1 MAILRTVPLKDA
13 TATALTSCGQGTIY
27 DVGAIEP
34 GKKLYAGLH
43 IISCSTG
50 GLKVRLLVSSS
61 SGDAWTT
68 SPPRT
73 TERFAF
79 TCSAQRTAE
88 WLTPLT
94 TGTTT
99 STFQKF
105 VRTIWEMTTSGESYK
120 FLSWYAV
127 Q

>member
-1 MAILRTVPLKDA
+1 MILRAIPLKDA
-13 TATALTSCGQGTIY
+13 TATALTSCGEGTVY

-43 IISCSTG
+43 ILSSSTG
-50 GLKVRLLVSSS
+50 NLKVRILTNSS
-61 SGDAWTT
+61 SGYTGGNPGT
-68 SPPRT
+68 V
-73 TERFAF
+73 RFNF

-99 STFQKF
+99 STFQ
-105 VRTIWEMTTSGESYK
+105 RYWRSIHEMTTSGESYK
-120 FLSWYAV
+120 FLSFMSI